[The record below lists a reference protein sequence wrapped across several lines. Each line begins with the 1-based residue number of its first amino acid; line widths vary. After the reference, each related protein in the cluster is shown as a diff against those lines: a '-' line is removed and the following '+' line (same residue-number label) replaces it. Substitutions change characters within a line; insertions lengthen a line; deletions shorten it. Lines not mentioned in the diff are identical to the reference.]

1 MIKSVPWDYYDK
13 FDDITAIGMYMP
25 RRGEGDT
32 KASQIVTAVNKLIY
46 KLYNDGDVFDNTYAI
61 KGWCNDLSS
70 YANWL
75 YQNCGWA
82 VKGILRSIEDC
93 KNYDD
98 YALLIKALADELL
111 KKDFLEEMNKIEKT
125 GTIYKCDGP
134 FRFVVWDEEDEDEE
148 DDDED
153 WYDDEEDEE

>member
-1 MIKSVPWDYYDK
+1 MIDSVPWGYYDK
-13 FDDITAIGMYMP
+13 FDDISAIGVYMP

-75 YQNCGWA
+75 YENCGWA

-93 KNYDD
+93 RNYDD

-111 KKDFLEEMNKIEKT
+111 KKDYLEEMNKLEKT
-125 GTIYKCDGP
+125 GSIYKCEGR
-134 FRFVVWDEEDEDEE
+134 FRFCEPQEEDEDYDENYDEDDEDEE
-148 DDDED
+148 D
-153 WYDDEEDEE
+153 